1 MTSSWSSQMDT
12 NWATSAFAKGRGAA
26 GPSGV
31 AFEDVIGRAYRRV
44 RVGGSVSG
52 MTRVAILQVK
62 VDATEPVNDRI
73 AQVLHATEQTAD
85 QADLVILPELWPTGA
100 FDLALGVEHA
110 QAINGPLATALGRIA
125 ATTGTWIHGGSFVE
139 ASPDGGFFNTSV
151 LFDASG
157 ELAASYRKIHLFGF
171 DVGEAAILKAGD
183 QVVVVDTPLGRT
195 ALATCYD
202 LRFPE
207 LFRRFVDEGATAVL
221 LTSGWPDRR
230 ISRWL
235 TLAAARSCEN
245 QMWLVGCNETGFH
258 GGHQLGGRSIV
269 CDPWGDAVV
278 TSDSLAEDVIF
289 VDLDPTV
296 PDRVRVEFPVLRD
309 RRLR

>member
-1 MTSSWSSQMDT
+1 
-12 NWATSAFAKGRGAA
+12 
-26 GPSGV
+26 
-31 AFEDVIGRAYRRV
+31 
-44 RVGGSVSG
+44 
-52 MTRVAILQVK
+52 MTRVAMLQVK
-62 VDATEPVNDRI
+62 VDAIEPVADRI
-73 AQVLHATEQTAD
+73 ARVLTATEQAAM

-110 QAINGPLATALGRIA
+110 QAINGPLAAALGELAA
-125 ATTGTWIHGGSFVE
+125 ATETWIHGGSFVE

-151 LFDASG
+151 LFAASG
-157 ELAASYRKIHLFGF
+157 ELVASYRKIHLFGF
-171 DVGEAAILKAGD
+171 DVGEAAILEAGD

-245 QMWLVGCNETGFH
+245 QMWLVGCNETGVH
-258 GGHQLGGRSIV
+258 GLHQLGGRSIV
-269 CDPWGDAVV
+269 CDPWGDVV
-278 TSDSLAEDVIF
+278 AASNSLAEEAIF
-289 VDLDPTV
+289 VDLDPAV
-296 PDRVRVEFPVLRD
+296 PDRVRAEFPVLRD